1 MTWCLS
7 ILTRSGI
14 DLRGYLGVL
23 SSDRVFGRK
32 KWTFDRLVTSLE
44 PAPFL
49 IWVAALAALA
59 VNVRR
64 VAG

>member
-1 MTWCLS
+1 MIWCLS

-14 DLRGYLGVL
+14 DLRGYFGVL

-32 KWTFDRLVTSLE
+32 KWTLERLATSLE

-59 VNVRR
+59 VDVRG